1 MEEKKEMEVTPA
13 RMACL
18 MEVAGKVAKQMTT
31 STWRMTFEEMEI
43 VMAMIQREIDETRRK
58 NEQLRDEKDGGY
70 PGRSTDPDGICS
82 TKV

>member
-31 STWRMTFEEMEI
+31 STWGMTFEEMEI
-43 VMAMIQREIDETRRK
+43 IMAMIQREIDETRRK
-58 NEQLRDEKDGGY
+58 NEQLQAEAESGKE
-70 PGRSTDPDGICS
+70 
-82 TKV
+82 

>member
-1 MEEKKEMEVTPA
+1 MEEKKETGVSPA

-43 VMAMIQREIDETRRK
+43 IMAMIQREIDETRRK
-58 NEQLRDEKDGGY
+58 NEELQAETQSRKE
-70 PGRSTDPDGICS
+70 
-82 TKV
+82 